1 MASKI
6 WWLHIKWYLLLILG
20 LTVNEK
26 LELETLRQEIKKYR
40 EMEHNTEKHN
50 DSAEHSEEEED
61 DTIDDAKVEQSIN
74 KAKVR
79 MSMPR
84 VGVSS
89 EVYGHFNKKENWVP
103 KHIEKNEDQIQRIK
117 VRILQS
123 FLFSNLDAHD
133 LQIVINAMEEKKFR
147 YIIFNTVL
155 DKQLLNKERVVIVC
169 MLLRLGI

>member
-1 MASKI
+1 
-6 WWLHIKWYLLLILG
+6 

-26 LELETLRQEIKKYR
+26 LELENLRQEIKKYR
-40 EMEHNTEKHN
+40 DIEINTEKN
-50 DSAEHSEEEED
+50 NESAEHSEEEED

-89 EVYGHFNKKENWVP
+89 EVYGDFNKKENWVP
-103 KHIEKNEDQIQRIK
+103 KHIEKNEDQIHRIK

-133 LQIVINAMEEKKFR
+133 LQIVINAMEEKRFSAGQ
-147 YIIFNTVL
+147 TVIEQGEAGDCLYAVETGDL
-155 DKQLLNKERVVIVC
+155 DCFKRFVIVYN
-169 MLLRLGI
+169 ID